1 MSQGSPGK
9 RDIFG
14 LAWPIAMNAILLQ
27 LILVID
33 TVLVTPLGEESL
45 AAMGVAASVAGILV
59 GLLLAFSNGT
69 QLVLAQAFGAKNLLA
84 LSRGFRSGAV
94 INTVIACFGVFFV
107 FVFGKSLIG
116 LISDNSSVAE
126 MSYSYLKVFSVV
138 IFSVSISQNITVYF
152 NATGNSRIP
161 LYANLLELPINVA
174 VSMVLVYGLL
184 GFSEMGLEGA
194 AIGSAVAVT
203 TRASFLM
210 VFYTKKQGKQGASE
224 VAKLTVANVKEHMSY
239 ATPIA
244 GTFVSM
250 ILAGSVCM
258 MIYAKL
264 GVNEFAALVLIAPWI
279 KVAGHL
285 STGWGHSTGIFVGQ
299 LLGDKNWSQL
309 DGFISKSW
317 RASFLISAVI
327 SVAYISMFFLFEAIY
342 PELEQETL
350 DTLWLFAPILAISPF
365 IRTSNTICGHVLRA
379 GGDAKYVFKI
389 HAYTQW
395 LIIVPL
401 SALFV
406 LYWELSAVW
415 VFALTLLEEG
425 IKAIPFHLRMHSGR
439 WKNSLVTN

>member
-1 MSQGSPGK
+1 MIQAAPAN
-9 RDIFG
+9 RDIFT
-14 LAWPIAMNAILLQ
+14 LAWPIAINAILLQ

-33 TVLVTPLGEESL
+33 TLLVTPLGEESL

-59 GLLLAFSNGT
+59 GLLMAFSNGT
-69 QLVLAQAFGAKNLLA
+69 QLIIAQAFGAKDSKAMSL
-84 LSRGFRSGAV
+84 GFRSGVV
-94 INTVIACFGVFFV
+94 INSAIACFGILFIFS
-107 FVFGKSLIG
+107 FGHRLIELIANKESLVD
-116 LISDNSSVAE
+116 L
-126 MSYSYLKVFSVV
+126 SYNYLKIFSVV
-138 IFSVSISQNITVYF
+138 ILGVSVSQNITVFF

-161 LYANLLELPINVA
+161 LYANFLELPVNVV
-174 VSMVLVYGLL
+174 VSLVLIYGFL
-184 GFSEMGLEGA
+184 GFAEMGLAGA

-203 TRASFLM
+203 SRALFL
-210 VFYTKKQGKQGASE
+210 VAFYKKKQVIEGGLPSPQ
-224 VAKLTVANVKEHMSY
+224 LTPAAVKSHWNY

-250 ILAGSVCM
+250 ILAGGVCM

-264 GVNEFAALVLIAPWI
+264 GINEFAALVLIAPWI

-285 STGWGHSTGIFVGQ
+285 STAWGQSTGILVGQ
-299 LLGDKNWSQL
+299 LLGNNNWSQL
-309 DGFISKSW
+309 DSFVSRSW
-317 RASFLISAVI
+317 RMSFVVAGLISL
-327 SVAYISMFFLFEAIY
+327 AYIGMFFLFEAIY

-350 DTLWLFAPILAISPF
+350 DTLWLFAPILAVTPF

-395 LIIVPL
+395 FVIVPL

-415 VFALTLLEEG
+415 VFALTLAEEL
-425 IKAIPFHLRMHSGR
+425 IKGIPFHLRIHSGH
-439 WKNSLVTN
+439 WKQRLVGV